1 MRISIKPAPKGV
13 FIVLTSQLDD
23 ELTLSSVGAGI
34 RDYKIGGES
43 LLLTMADDETYLST
57 PTLNGKFVGPFL
69 GRVDKGIPKT
79 GFQLPISEDG
89 ICLHSDRLN
98 TAFVEFEYRVNDN
111 EVSFH
116 YDLPEEAGVCPAIS
130 FEVKYR
136 LFDDRHG
143 YQLSAAVTPKQ
154 RFPLNVA
161 SHVYWA
167 IAPRAEDHK
176 VTIPAKNISQYDKR
190 MIEIGV
196 TKGTKELD
204 FSSGKLIGEDIEAF
218 NKPPFFGFDHS
229 FYDLSG
235 PVRVEYGGKRIEILS
250 SAKGIHLY
258 TQNFADPSIATNRGP
273 LTCHSAVAIEP
284 SDGFS
289 PLIEYDEEH
298 PCLYEVTVNVTEG
311 VNQ

>member
-1 MRISIKPAPKGV
+1 MIISVLPAPRGV
-13 FIVLTSQLDD
+13 FIVMKSPLGD

-34 RDYKIGGES
+34 RDYRINGES
-43 LLLTMADDETYLST
+43 LLLTMADDEAYLSSC
-57 PTLNGKFVGPFL
+57 TLNGKFVGPFL
-69 GRVDKGIPKT
+69 GRIDKGIPKA
-79 GFQLPISEDG
+79 GYQLPISENG
-89 ICLHSDRLN
+89 LCLHSDRLN
-98 TAFVEFEYRVNDN
+98 TAFAEFGFQVDSD

-130 FEVKYR
+130 FDVKYR
-136 LFDDRHG
+136 LLNDKHG
-143 YQLSAAVTPKQ
+143 YCLRAIVTPKQ
-154 RFPLNVA
+154 PFPLNVA

-176 VTIPAKNISQYDKR
+176 LTIPSKNISRYDNR
-190 MIEIGV
+190 MIEIGIA
-196 TKGTKELD
+196 KCPKEFD
-204 FSSGKLIGEDIEAF
+204 FSSGKLIGEDIAAF
-218 NKPPFFGFDHS
+218 DKPPFFGLDHS

-258 TQNFADPSIATNRGP
+258 TQNFSDPSLATNRGP
-273 LTCHSAVAIEP
+273 LARHSAVAIEP

-289 PLIEYDEEH
+289 PLIEYDEQH
-298 PCLYEVTVNVTEG
+298 PCLYEVNVTVTEG